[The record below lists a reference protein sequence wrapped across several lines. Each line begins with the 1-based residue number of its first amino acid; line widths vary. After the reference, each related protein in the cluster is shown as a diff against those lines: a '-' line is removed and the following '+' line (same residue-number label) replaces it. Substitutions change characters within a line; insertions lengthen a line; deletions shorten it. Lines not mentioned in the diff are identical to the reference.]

1 MNVHS
6 HRIVMLHAAAETP
19 SDRHTR
25 ILDAAERCF
34 ARAGIHRTTMQDVA
48 SEAGMSPGNLYRYF
62 PSKDALAAGLAER
75 DRAAMAADFA
85 LLEEADDFVTAFKA
99 LGRKHFMEE
108 PRERSVLC
116 LEIWA
121 EATRNPSFAD
131 MTHAFE
137 RELVARLS
145 DLFTGAQARG
155 HLPAALDPKAA
166 AVMISTLANG
176 LFVRRA
182 VAPGF
187 EAEREVGAVLTVI
200 GAVLSGA
207 VDLSPTQTK

>member
-1 MNVHS
+1 
-6 HRIVMLHAAAETP
+6 MLHALAETP

-25 ILDAAERCF
+25 ILDAAQSCF
-34 ARAGIHRTTMQDVA
+34 ARSGIHRTTMQDVA
-48 SEAGMSPGNLYRYF
+48 TEAGMSPGNLYRYF

-75 DRAAMAADFA
+75 DRAEVASDFA
-85 LLEEADDFVTAFKA
+85 VLEQAEDLVASFKA
-99 LGRKHFMEE
+99 LARKHFMEE
-108 PRERSVLC
+108 PRERSVIC

-121 EATRNPSFAD
+121 EATRNPAFAA

-137 RELVARLS
+137 RELVARMS
-145 DLFTGAQARG
+145 DIFAKAQARG
-155 HLPAALDPKAA
+155 ALPRTLDPIAA

-187 EAEREVGAVLTVI
+187 DAAREVGAVLAVI
-200 GAVLSGA
+200 GAVLRGDI
-207 VDLSPTQTK
+207 DLSSSRTP